1 VSLAR
6 HLYASAEHPTHVY
19 AYQQPFAEH
28 KLSQGQ
34 DFAGKAKHFAKHV
47 RLNVQR
53 KLSKNMDF
61 RQLGENYS
69 HNSGENVIKVPEK
82 LFT

>member
-6 HLYASAEHPTHVY
+6 HLYASVEHPTHVY

-34 DFAGKAKHFAKHV
+34 DFADKEKHFAIFF
-47 RLNVQR
+47 LFN
-53 KLSKNMDF
+53 
-61 RQLGENYS
+61 
-69 HNSGENVIKVPEK
+69 KVLPYVT
-82 LFT
+82 F

>member
-6 HLYASAEHPTHVY
+6 HLYASVEHPTHVY

-34 DFAGKAKHFAKHV
+34 DFADKEKHFAKHV
-47 RLNVQR
+47 WLSVQQ
-53 KLSKNMDF
+53 KLSKNPG
-61 RQLGENYS
+61 LTWSVTYKEG
-69 HNSGENVIKVPEK
+69 
-82 LFT
+82 